1 MKNSNS
7 TSFFESVAHHNLE
20 RFHSETIAWIFRA
33 FPNSAK
39 EFILKIHGGKI
50 EKNDIII
57 IKSVAE
63 VDQIDIKLEYS
74 IGKDIYTIF
83 IENKLKAAEHDI
95 SSEKLIKE
103 LDKLKIKDN
112 LSDFLSL
119 NEKAYI
125 YLSKEKFPLLSQTE
139 YYYLR
144 EKLRFLSNKEKNNKE
159 EKLENFKRCHFVYLK
174 PSIIKKEDLD
184 TLLERIEYSSSID
197 VTDFFDFEKSNQWNK
212 KLGDNPWITFTHKA
226 FTKFIIISNSI
237 KPENEDVENFTIANS
252 YLNYIQ
258 ENLPDEVNLEDF
270 NKNPFG
276 EFEYFKFLFAL
287 VKAKLKDRNNYPNA
301 EFFEYIDAGSA
312 NGGAPLFAFYK
323 TIQTD
328 ENFTFFKDKKN
339 HIIKKPIINLGIQLQ
354 GENFKYYISAD
365 EYDSTSVSNGQQK
378 EYGAFVQEKLENITS
393 LVEKEGIKFRFN
405 SNSTKTFYSR
415 SFKIQ
420 GLVEPNKDLYNK
432 KFKPRN
438 IIDIA
443 DEISERVNEFIETN
457 NNI

>member
-50 EKNDIII
+50 EKNDILI

-74 IGKDIYTIF
+74 IGKDVYTIF
-83 IENKLKAAEHDI
+83 IENKLKASEHDI
-95 SSEKLIKE
+95 SSEKLFKE

-119 NEKAYI
+119 DEKASI
-125 YLSKEKFPLLSQTE
+125 YLSEEKFPLLSQTE

-144 EKLRFLSNKEKNNKE
+144 EKLRFLCSKEKINQE
-159 EKLENFKRCHFVYLK
+159 EKLENFKRYHFVYLK

-184 TLLERIEYSSSID
+184 TLSERIDYNYSINII
-197 VTDFFDFEKSNQWNK
+197 DFFDFEKSNQWNK
-212 KLGDNPWITFTHKA
+212 KLGVNPWITFTHKA
-226 FTKFIIISNSI
+226 FTKFIINSDSI
-237 KPENEDVENFTIANS
+237 KTENEDVENFTIANS

-258 ENLPDEVNLEDF
+258 ENLLDEVNLEDF

-276 EFEYFKFLFAL
+276 EFEYFKLLFAL
-287 VKAKLKDRNNYPNA
+287 VKAKLKDRNNYPNS
-301 EFFEYIDAGSA
+301 EIFEYIDAGSA

-323 TIQTD
+323 KIQTD

-339 HIIKKPIINLGIQLQ
+339 NIIKKPVINLGIQLQ

-365 EYDSTSVSNGQQK
+365 DYDSISISIGQQK
-378 EYGAFVQEKLENITS
+378 GYGAFVQEKLENITS
-393 LVEKEGIKFRFN
+393 FVEKEGVKFRFN

-415 SFKIQ
+415 SYKIQ
-420 GLVEPNKDLYNK
+420 GFVEPNKDLYNE
-432 KFKPRN
+432 KFTPRN
-438 IIDIA
+438 ILEIA
-443 DEISERVNEFIETN
+443 DEISKRVNEFIETI